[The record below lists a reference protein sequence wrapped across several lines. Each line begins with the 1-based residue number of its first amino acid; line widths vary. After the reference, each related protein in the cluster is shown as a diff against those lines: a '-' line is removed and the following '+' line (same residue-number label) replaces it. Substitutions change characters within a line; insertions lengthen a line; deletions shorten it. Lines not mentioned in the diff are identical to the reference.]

1 MFFTFAAAIGGL
13 AQLVRALAWHA
24 RGREFESRI
33 LHHFLRVIVV
43 FSGGYFHFNGIR
55 FYALGKPTVFPFRR
69 PERRST
75 AADVRPRTPRDPRSF
90 SANRSSAQPT
100 YNCRPHPLH
109 LRLRIE
115 TADNLQRG
123 TESPRSE
130 SYPKHVRSHD
140 LPRPLPTLRAPQ
152 TTPPPD
158 RIPPGSTALP
168 QTVRGR
174 SATIPPPAFATF
186 PNRLLSPVSRTVP
199 TSDSDAKRIPPLPP
213 KTGSLPPHGVF
224 PLPPQTAAPRRCC
237 ATPASAY
244 AFAGQPT
251 DGTRQG
257 AQRPSLLSSSLPTK
271 SAENPGISRPDPR
284 ICLRNRPEIGRTN
297 GRRSENVPPPPAR
310 SAAELS
316 TAVFGCP
323 TLTRES
329 DRPAAE
335 TTDFAGTAV
344 IRAPDRPGPVAEL
357 ARSIPAT
364 FRDRTEAYSHPSSPA
379 PPEEPVPRAGHRTT
393 HLRKTSA
400 GTGPKTVHQSRFT
413 RQPQSRPRKTARR
426 TCSQSRTQPPQ
437 KSSPAPPAEPTKQ
450 IRNES
455 VEHAA
460 SVQTKC
466 VQAKGNAQKEMRKA
480 KRNTPKRKA
489 TPQNASFRPAICR
502 PETSANAAPGPCGGG
517 GARRATPASS
527 RRRCPYPYRW
537 TAALRCGRRSPAV
550 CRPVRAA
557 FCPEAR
563 NSPRRG
569 RPSSP
574 AYCPA
579 ARSP

>member
-1 MFFTFAAAIGGL
+1 MPRKLPRPQTASHPGRPPSHKLSADVPRPFPPLSPHSRTVCFHPFPAPFLPRIQTRNESL
-13 AQLVRALAWHA
+13 PSLPKQVR
-24 RGREFESRI
+24 SR
-33 LHHFLRVIVV
+33 RT
-43 FSGGYFHFNGIR
+43 GYFLSR
-55 FYALGKPTVFPFRR
+55 RKPLRLAGVARRRLPHTLLQANRPMARDKAPSGLLFFPLPFRR
-69 PERRST
+69 NQPKIR
-75 AADVRPRTPRDPRSF
+75 VFRDPIPAYASGTAPK
-90 SANRSSAQPT
+90 SVAPT
-100 YNCRPHPLH
+100 
-109 LRLRIE
+109 
-115 TADNLQRG
+115 AVD
-123 TESPRSE
+123 
-130 SYPKHVRSHD
+130 
-140 LPRPLPTLRAPQ
+140 
-152 TTPPPD
+152 
-158 RIPPGSTALP
+158 
-168 QTVRGR
+168 
-174 SATIPPPAFATF
+174 
-186 PNRLLSPVSRTVP
+186 
-199 TSDSDAKRIPPLPP
+199 P
-213 KTGSLPPHGVF
+213 KTS
-224 PLPPQTAAPRRCC
+224 
-237 ATPASAY
+237 
-244 AFAGQPT
+244 
-251 DGTRQG
+251 
-257 AQRPSLLSSSLPTK
+257 
-271 SAENPGISRPDPR
+271 
-284 ICLRNRPEIGRTN
+284 
-297 GRRSENVPPPPAR
+297 PPPAR

>member
-1 MFFTFAAAIGGL
+1 ML
-13 AQLVRALAWHA
+13 
-24 RGREFESRI
+24 
-33 LHHFLRVIVV
+33 
-43 FSGGYFHFNGIR
+43 
-55 FYALGKPTVFPFRR
+55 PFRR

-109 LRLRIE
+109 LHLHFRLRIE

-123 TESPRSE
+123 AESPRSE

-174 SATIPPPAFATF
+174 SATIPPPRFRHIPEPSAFTRF
-186 PNRLLSPVSRTVP
+186 PHRSYLGFRRETNPSPPSQNRFAPAARGISSPAANRCASQVLR
-199 TSDSDAKRIPPLPP
+199 DAGFRIR
-213 KTGSLPPHGVF
+213 F
-224 PLPPQTAAPRRCC
+224 CR
-237 ATPASAY
+237 
-244 AFAGQPT
+244 PT
-251 DGTRQG
+251 DRWHETRRPAAFSSFLFPSDEISRKSG
-257 AQRPSLLSSSLPTK
+257 YFETRSPHMPPEPPRNRSHQRPSIRK
-271 SAENPGISRPDPR
+271 R
-284 ICLRNRPEIGRTN
+284 
-297 GRRSENVPPPPAR
+297 PPPPAR

-379 PPEEPVPRAGHRTT
+379 PPAEPFTRAGHRTPT
-393 HLRKTSA
+393 LEKHPPVPVLKPSTRAASQDSPEPAPKNRPKNLFPEQNTAPPKKAPRHRPQNRQNRSGTNRSNMLRASKQNA
-400 GTGPKTVHQSRFT
+400 F
-413 RQPQSRPRKTARR
+413 RQKGMRKKKCAK
-426 TCSQSRTQPPQ
+426 QKGIPQ
-437 KSSPAPPAEPTKQ
+437 KGRQLHKTQVS
-450 IRNES
+450 
-455 VEHAA
+455 
-460 SVQTKC
+460 
-466 VQAKGNAQKEMRKA
+466 
-480 KRNTPKRKA
+480 
-489 TPQNASFRPAICR
+489 
-502 PETSANAAPGPCGGG
+502 
-517 GARRATPASS
+517 
-527 RRRCPYPYRW
+527 
-537 TAALRCGRRSPAV
+537 GRRFAGRKHP
-550 CRPVRAA
+550 RTPLPVRAA
-557 FCPEAR
+557 EVK
-563 NSPRRG
+563 RR
-569 RPSSP
+569 
-574 AYCPA
+574 
-579 ARSP
+579 

>member
-55 FYALGKPTVFPFRR
+55 FYALVKPTVLPFRR

-109 LRLRIE
+109 LHLRLRIE

-123 TESPRSE
+123 AESPRSE

-152 TTPPPD
+152 TTPSPD

-174 SATIPPPAFATF
+174 SATIPPRSRHIPGPSAFTRFPHRSYLGFRRETNPSPPSQNRFAPAARGISS
-186 PNRLLSPVSRTVP
+186 PAANRCASQVLR
-199 TSDSDAKRIPPLPP
+199 DAGFRIRFC
-213 KTGSLPPHGVF
+213 K
-224 PLPPQTAAPRRCC
+224 
-237 ATPASAY
+237 
-244 AFAGQPT
+244 PT
-251 DGTRQG
+251 DRWHETRRPAAFSSFLFPSDEISRKSG
-257 AQRPSLLSSSLPTK
+257 YFETRSPHMPPEPPRNRSHQRPSIRK
-271 SAENPGISRPDPR
+271 R
-284 ICLRNRPEIGRTN
+284 
-297 GRRSENVPPPPAR
+297 PPAGTVSSGALDGR
-310 SAAELS
+310 SRVPD
-316 TAVFGCP
+316 TY
-323 TLTRES
+323 RES

-335 TTDFAGTAV
+335 RTDFAGTAV

-357 ARSIPAT
+357 VRSIPAT

-379 PPEEPVPRAGHRTT
+379 PPAEPFTRAGHRTT

-400 GTGPKTVHQSRFT
+400 GTDPKTVHQSRFT
-413 RQPQSRPRKTARR
+413 RQPRAGPEKPPEEPVPRAGH
-426 TCSQSRTQPPQ
+426 SPPQ

-466 VQAKGNAQKEMRKA
+466 VQAKGNAQKGNAQKEMRKA
-480 KRNTPKRKA
+480 KRNTQKREA

-502 PETSANAAPGPCGGG
+502 PETSANAAPG
-517 GARRATPASS
+517 S
-527 RRRCPYPYRW
+527 
-537 TAALRCGRRSPAV
+537 
-550 CRPVRAA
+550 
-557 FCPEAR
+557 
-563 NSPRRG
+563 
-569 RPSSP
+569 
-574 AYCPA
+574 
-579 ARSP
+579 

>member
-43 FSGGYFHFNGIR
+43 FSGGCFHFNGIR
-55 FYALGKPTVFPFRR
+55 FYALVKPTVLPFRR

-100 YNCRPHPLH
+100 YNCRPHPLYLHLH

-123 TESPRSE
+123 AESPRSE

-168 QTVRGR
+168 QTVRER

-186 PNRLLSPVSRTVP
+186 PNRSYLGFRRETNPSPPSQNRFAPAARGISSPAANRCASQVLR
-199 TSDSDAKRIPPLPP
+199 DAGFRIRFC
-213 KTGSLPPHGVF
+213 K
-224 PLPPQTAAPRRCC
+224 
-237 ATPASAY
+237 
-244 AFAGQPT
+244 PT
-251 DGTRQG
+251 DRWHETRRPAAFSSFLFPSDEISRKSG
-257 AQRPSLLSSSLPTK
+257 YFETRSPHMPPEPPRNRSHQRPSIRK
-271 SAENPGISRPDPR
+271 R
-284 ICLRNRPEIGRTN
+284 
-297 GRRSENVPPPPAR
+297 PPAGTVSSGALDGR
-310 SAAELS
+310 SRVPD
-316 TAVFGCP
+316 TY
-323 TLTRES
+323 RES

-357 ARSIPAT
+357 VRSIPAT

-379 PPEEPVPRAGHRTT
+379 PP
-393 HLRKTSA
+393 
-400 GTGPKTVHQSRFT
+400 
-413 RQPQSRPRKTARR
+413 
-426 TCSQSRTQPPQ
+426 
-437 KSSPAPPAEPTKQ
+437 AEPTKQ

-460 SVQTKC
+460 SIQTKC
-466 VQAKGNAQKEMRKA
+466 VQAKGNAQKGNAQKEMRKA
-480 KRNTPKRKA
+480 KRNTQKREA

-517 GARRATPASS
+517 EAEVKRR
-527 RRRCPYPYRW
+527 
-537 TAALRCGRRSPAV
+537 
-550 CRPVRAA
+550 
-557 FCPEAR
+557 
-563 NSPRRG
+563 
-569 RPSSP
+569 
-574 AYCPA
+574 
-579 ARSP
+579 

>member
-55 FYALGKPTVFPFRR
+55 FYALVKPTVLPFRR

-109 LRLRIE
+109 LHLRLRIE

-123 TESPRSE
+123 AESPRSE

-152 TTPPPD
+152 TTPSPD

-174 SATIPPPAFATF
+174 SATIPPPALATF
-186 PNRLLSPVSRTVP
+186 PDRLLSPVSRTVP

-297 GRRSENVPPPPAR
+297 GRRSENVPPRRHGQQRSSRRPFSGARHLPGNPIGPPPKR
-310 SAAELS
+310 RISPEPPLS
-316 TAVFGCP
+316 GRRTGRAQSQNLRGVFRQPFETVPKPIRIRPLRHRPKNLFPEPDTEPP
-323 TLTRES
+323 TLEKHPPVPVLKPSTR
-329 DRPAAE
+329 AASQ
-335 TTDFAGTAV
+335 DSPRAG
-344 IRAPDRPGPVAEL
+344 PEK
-357 ARSIPAT
+357 
-364 FRDRTEAYSHPSSPA
+364 
-379 PPEEPVPRAGHRTT
+379 PPEEPVPRAEHSPPKKAPRHRPQNRQNRSGTNRSNT
-393 HLRKTSA
+393 LRASKQNA
-400 GTGPKTVHQSRFT
+400 F
-413 RQPQSRPRKTARR
+413 RQKGMRKKKCAK
-426 TCSQSRTQPPQ
+426 QKGIPQ
-437 KSSPAPPAEPTKQ
+437 KGRQLHKTQVS
-450 IRNES
+450 
-455 VEHAA
+455 
-460 SVQTKC
+460 
-466 VQAKGNAQKEMRKA
+466 
-480 KRNTPKRKA
+480 
-489 TPQNASFRPAICR
+489 
-502 PETSANAAPGPCGGG
+502 
-517 GARRATPASS
+517 
-527 RRRCPYPYRW
+527 
-537 TAALRCGRRSPAV
+537 GRRFAGRKHP
-550 CRPVRAA
+550 RTPLPVRAA
-557 FCPEAR
+557 EVK
-563 NSPRRG
+563 RR
-569 RPSSP
+569 
-574 AYCPA
+574 
-579 ARSP
+579 

>member
-1 MFFTFAAAIGGL
+1 M
-13 AQLVRALAWHA
+13 
-24 RGREFESRI
+24 
-33 LHHFLRVIVV
+33 
-43 FSGGYFHFNGIR
+43 
-55 FYALGKPTVFPFRR
+55 P
-69 PERRST
+69 PEP
-75 AADVRPRTPRDPRSF
+75 PR
-90 SANRSSAQPT
+90 NRS
-100 YNCRPHPLH
+100 H
-109 LRLRIE
+109 
-115 TADNLQRG
+115 
-123 TESPRSE
+123 
-130 SYPKHVRSHD
+130 
-140 LPRPLPTLRAPQ
+140 
-152 TTPPPD
+152 
-158 RIPPGSTALP
+158 
-168 QTVRGR
+168 
-174 SATIPPPAFATF
+174 
-186 PNRLLSPVSRTVP
+186 
-199 TSDSDAKRIPPLPP
+199 
-213 KTGSLPPHGVF
+213 
-224 PLPPQTAAPRRCC
+224 
-237 ATPASAY
+237 
-244 AFAGQPT
+244 
-251 DGTRQG
+251 
-257 AQRPSLLSSSLPTK
+257 QRPSIRK
-271 SAENPGISRPDPR
+271 R
-284 ICLRNRPEIGRTN
+284 
-297 GRRSENVPPPPAR
+297 PPPPAR

-379 PPEEPVPRAGHRTT
+379 PPAEPFTRAGHRTPT
-393 HLRKTSA
+393 LEKHPPVPVLKPSTRAASQDSPEPA
-400 GTGPKTVHQSRFT
+400 PKN
-413 RQPQSRPRKTARR
+413 RPKNLFPEPDTA
-426 TCSQSRTQPPQ
+426 PPK

>member
-1 MFFTFAAAIGGL
+1 ML
-13 AQLVRALAWHA
+13 
-24 RGREFESRI
+24 
-33 LHHFLRVIVV
+33 
-43 FSGGYFHFNGIR
+43 
-55 FYALGKPTVFPFRR
+55 PFRR

-109 LRLRIE
+109 LHLHFRLRIE

-123 TESPRSE
+123 AESPRSE

-297 GRRSENVPPPPAR
+297 GRRSENVPPRRHGQQRSSRRPFSGARHLPGNPIGPPPKR
-310 SAAELS
+310 RISPEPPLS
-316 TAVFGCP
+316 GRRTGRAQSQNLRGVFRQPFETVPKPIRIRPLRHRPKNLFPEPDTEPP
-323 TLTRES
+323 TLEKHPPVPVLKPSTR
-329 DRPAAE
+329 AASQ
-335 TTDFAGTAV
+335 DSPRAG
-344 IRAPDRPGPVAEL
+344 PEK
-357 ARSIPAT
+357 
-364 FRDRTEAYSHPSSPA
+364 
-379 PPEEPVPRAGHRTT
+379 PPEEPVPRAEH
-393 HLRKTSA
+393 SPP
-400 GTGPKTVHQSRFT
+400 PKKL
-413 RQPQSRPRKTARR
+413 PGTARR
-426 TCSQSRTQPPQ
+426 TDKTDPERIGRTRCERPN
-437 KSSPAPPAEPTKQ
+437 K
-450 IRNES
+450 
-455 VEHAA
+455 
-460 SVQTKC
+460 
-466 VQAKGNAQKEMRKA
+466 MRSGKRECA
-480 KRNTPKRKA
+480 KRNAQSKKEYPKKEGNSTKRK
-489 TPQNASFRPAICR
+489 FPAGDLPAGNIR
-502 PETSANAAPGPCGGG
+502 E
-517 GARRATPASS
+517 RRSRS
-527 RRRCPYPYRW
+527 VRRRWGEEGYPSFI
-537 TAALRCGRRSPAV
+537 T
-550 CRPVRAA
+550 
-557 FCPEAR
+557 
-563 NSPRRG
+563 
-569 RPSSP
+569 SSMP
-574 AYCPA
+574 I
-579 ARSP
+579 SL

>member
-55 FYALGKPTVFPFRR
+55 FYALVKPTVLPFRR

-100 YNCRPHPLH
+100 YNCRPHPLYLHLH

-123 TESPRSE
+123 AESPRSE

-168 QTVRGR
+168 QTVRER

-244 AFAGQPT
+244 AFASQPT

-257 AQRPSLLSSSLPTK
+257 AQQPSLLSSSLPTK

-297 GRRSENVPPPPAR
+297 GRQSENVPPPAR

-316 TAVFGCP
+316 TAVLGCP
-323 TLTRES
+323 TLTGNPIGPPPKRRISPEPPLS
-329 DRPAAE
+329 GRRTGRAQSQNLCGVFRQPFETGPKPIRIRPPRHRPQNRLPEPDTEPPTLEKHPPEPVLKPSTRAASQ
-335 TTDFAGTAV
+335 DSPRAG
-344 IRAPDRPGPVAEL
+344 PEK
-357 ARSIPAT
+357 
-364 FRDRTEAYSHPSSPA
+364 
-379 PPEEPVPRAGHRTT
+379 PPEEPVPRAGH
-393 HLRKTSA
+393 SP
-400 GTGPKTVHQSRFT
+400 PKKL
-413 RQPQSRPRKTARR
+413 PGTARR
-426 TCSQSRTQPPQ
+426 TDKTDPERIGRTCCEHPN
-437 KSSPAPPAEPTKQ
+437 KMRSGKRECTK
-450 IRNES
+450 REC
-455 VEHAA
+455 
-460 SVQTKC
+460 T
-466 VQAKGNAQKEMRKA
+466 KGNAQSKKEYPK
-480 KRNTPKRKA
+480 KGGNSTKRK
-489 TPQNASFRPAICR
+489 FPAGDLPAGNIR
-502 PETSANAAPGPCGGG
+502 E
-517 GARRATPASS
+517 RRSRS
-527 RRRCPYPYRW
+527 VRRR
-537 TAALRCGRRSPAV
+537 
-550 CRPVRAA
+550 
-557 FCPEAR
+557 
-563 NSPRRG
+563 
-569 RPSSP
+569 
-574 AYCPA
+574 
-579 ARSP
+579 

>member
-55 FYALGKPTVFPFRR
+55 FYALVKPTVLPFRR

-109 LRLRIE
+109 LHLHFRLRIE

-123 TESPRSE
+123 AESPRSE

-174 SATIPPPAFATF
+174 SATIPPPALATF
-186 PNRLLSPVSRTVP
+186 PDRLLSPVSRTVP

-297 GRRSENVPPPPAR
+297 GRRSENVPPPAR

-357 ARSIPAT
+357 VRSIPAT

-379 PPEEPVPRAGHRTT
+379 PPAEPFTRAGHRTT

-426 TCSQSRTQPPQ
+426 TCSQSRTQPPKKAPRHRPQNRQNRSGTNRSNMLRASKQNAFRQ
-437 KSSPAPPAEPTKQ
+437 KGM
-450 IRNES
+450 
-455 VEHAA
+455 H
-460 SVQTKC
+460 
-466 VQAKGNAQKEMRKA
+466 
-480 KRNTPKRKA
+480 KRKCA
-489 TPQNASFRPAICR
+489 KQKGIPKKGRQLHKTQVS
-502 PETSANAAPGPCGGG
+502 
-517 GARRATPASS
+517 
-527 RRRCPYPYRW
+527 
-537 TAALRCGRRSPAV
+537 GRRFAGRKHP
-550 CRPVRAA
+550 RTPLPVRAA
-557 FCPEAR
+557 EVK
-563 NSPRRG
+563 RR
-569 RPSSP
+569 
-574 AYCPA
+574 
-579 ARSP
+579 

>member
-1 MFFTFAAAIGGL
+1 ML
-13 AQLVRALAWHA
+13 
-24 RGREFESRI
+24 
-33 LHHFLRVIVV
+33 
-43 FSGGYFHFNGIR
+43 
-55 FYALGKPTVFPFRR
+55 PFRR

-109 LRLRIE
+109 LHLHFRLRIE

-123 TESPRSE
+123 AESPRSE

-297 GRRSENVPPPPAR
+297 GRRSENAPPRRHGQQRSSRRPFSGARHLPGNPIGPPPKRRISP
-310 SAAELS
+310 EPPLS
-316 TAVFGCP
+316 GRRTGRAQSQNLRGVFRQPFETVPKPIRIRPLRHRPKNLFPEPDTEPP
-323 TLTRES
+323 TLEKHPPVPVLKPSTR
-329 DRPAAE
+329 AASQ
-335 TTDFAGTAV
+335 DSPRAG
-344 IRAPDRPGPVAEL
+344 PEK
-357 ARSIPAT
+357 
-364 FRDRTEAYSHPSSPA
+364 
-379 PPEEPVPRAGHRTT
+379 PPEEPVPRAEH
-393 HLRKTSA
+393 SPP
-400 GTGPKTVHQSRFT
+400 PKKL
-413 RQPQSRPRKTARR
+413 PGTARR
-426 TCSQSRTQPPQ
+426 TDKTDPERIGRTRCERPN
-437 KSSPAPPAEPTKQ
+437 K
-450 IRNES
+450 
-455 VEHAA
+455 
-460 SVQTKC
+460 
-466 VQAKGNAQKEMRKA
+466 MRSGKRECA
-480 KRNTPKRKA
+480 KRNAQSKKEYPKKEGNSTKRK
-489 TPQNASFRPAICR
+489 FPAGDLPAGNIR
-502 PETSANAAPGPCGGG
+502 E
-517 GARRATPASS
+517 RRSRS
-527 RRRCPYPYRW
+527 VRRRWGEEGYPSFI
-537 TAALRCGRRSPAV
+537 T
-550 CRPVRAA
+550 
-557 FCPEAR
+557 
-563 NSPRRG
+563 
-569 RPSSP
+569 SSMP
-574 AYCPA
+574 I
-579 ARSP
+579 SL

>member
-55 FYALGKPTVFPFRR
+55 FYALVKPTVLPFRR

-100 YNCRPHPLH
+100 YNCRPHPLYLHLH

-123 TESPRSE
+123 AESPRSE

-168 QTVRGR
+168 QTVRER

-186 PNRLLSPVSRTVP
+186 PNRSYLGFRRETNPSPPSQNRFAPAARGISSPAANRCASQVLR
-199 TSDSDAKRIPPLPP
+199 DAGFRIRFC
-213 KTGSLPPHGVF
+213 K
-224 PLPPQTAAPRRCC
+224 
-237 ATPASAY
+237 
-244 AFAGQPT
+244 PT
-251 DGTRQG
+251 DRWHETRRPAAFSSFLFPSDEISRKSG
-257 AQRPSLLSSSLPTK
+257 YFETRSPHMPPEPPRNRSHQRPSIRK
-271 SAENPGISRPDPR
+271 R
-284 ICLRNRPEIGRTN
+284 
-297 GRRSENVPPPPAR
+297 PPAGTVSSGALDGR
-310 SAAELS
+310 SRVPD
-316 TAVFGCP
+316 TY
-323 TLTRES
+323 RES

-357 ARSIPAT
+357 VRSIPAT

-379 PPEEPVPRAGHRTT
+379 PPAEPFTRAGHRTT

-426 TCSQSRTQPPQ
+426 TCSQSRTQPPKKAPRHRPQNRQNRSGTNRSNMLRASKQNAFRQ
-437 KSSPAPPAEPTKQ
+437 KGMHK
-450 IRNES
+450 
-455 VEHAA
+455 
-460 SVQTKC
+460 
-466 VQAKGNAQKEMRKA
+466 KGMH
-480 KRNTPKRKA
+480 KRKCA
-489 TPQNASFRPAICR
+489 KQKGIPKKGRQLHKTQVS
-502 PETSANAAPGPCGGG
+502 
-517 GARRATPASS
+517 
-527 RRRCPYPYRW
+527 
-537 TAALRCGRRSPAV
+537 GRRFAGRKHP
-550 CRPVRAA
+550 RTPLPVRAA
-557 FCPEAR
+557 EVK
-563 NSPRRG
+563 RR
-569 RPSSP
+569 
-574 AYCPA
+574 
-579 ARSP
+579 

>member
-1 MFFTFAAAIGGL
+1 ML
-13 AQLVRALAWHA
+13 
-24 RGREFESRI
+24 
-33 LHHFLRVIVV
+33 
-43 FSGGYFHFNGIR
+43 
-55 FYALGKPTVFPFRR
+55 PFRR

-109 LRLRIE
+109 LHLHFRLRIE

-123 TESPRSE
+123 AESPRSE

-297 GRRSENVPPPPAR
+297 GRRSENVPPRRHGQQRSSRRPFSGARHLPGNPIGPPPKR
-310 SAAELS
+310 RISPEPPLS
-316 TAVFGCP
+316 GRRTGRAQSQNLRGVFRQPFETVPKPIRIRPLRHRPKNLFPEPDTEPP
-323 TLTRES
+323 TLEKHPPVPVLKPSTR
-329 DRPAAE
+329 AASQ
-335 TTDFAGTAV
+335 DSPRAG
-344 IRAPDRPGPVAEL
+344 PEK
-357 ARSIPAT
+357 
-364 FRDRTEAYSHPSSPA
+364 
-379 PPEEPVPRAGHRTT
+379 PPEEPVPRAEH
-393 HLRKTSA
+393 SPP
-400 GTGPKTVHQSRFT
+400 PKKL
-413 RQPQSRPRKTARR
+413 PGTARR
-426 TCSQSRTQPPQ
+426 TDKTDPERIGRTRCERPN
-437 KSSPAPPAEPTKQ
+437 K
-450 IRNES
+450 
-455 VEHAA
+455 
-460 SVQTKC
+460 
-466 VQAKGNAQKEMRKA
+466 MRSGKRECA
-480 KRNTPKRKA
+480 KRNAQSKKEYPKKEGNPTKRK
-489 TPQNASFRPAICR
+489 FPAGDLPAGNIR
-502 PETSANAAPGPCGGG
+502 E
-517 GARRATPASS
+517 RRSRS
-527 RRRCPYPYRW
+527 VRRRWGEEGYPSFI
-537 TAALRCGRRSPAV
+537 T
-550 CRPVRAA
+550 
-557 FCPEAR
+557 
-563 NSPRRG
+563 
-569 RPSSP
+569 SSMP
-574 AYCPA
+574 I
-579 ARSP
+579 SL

>member
-174 SATIPPPAFATF
+174 SATIPPP
-186 PNRLLSPVSRTVP
+186 LSPHSRTVCFHP
-199 TSDSDAKRIPPLPP
+199 FPAPFLPRIQ
-213 KTGSLPPHGVF
+213 TRNESLPSLPKQVRSRRTGYFLSRRKPLRLAGVARRRLPHTLLQANRPMARDKAPSGLLFF
-224 PLPPQTAAPRRCC
+224 PLPFRRNQ
-237 ATPASAY
+237 PKIRVFRDPIPAY
-244 AFAGQPT
+244 ASGTAPKSVAPT
-251 DGTRQG
+251 
-257 AQRPSLLSSSLPTK
+257 AV
-271 SAENPGISRPDPR
+271 DPK
-284 ICLRNRPEIGRTN
+284 T
-297 GRRSENVPPPPAR
+297 SPPPAR

-426 TCSQSRTQPPQ
+426 TCSQSRTQPPP
-437 KSSPAPPAEPTKQ
+437 KKLPGTARRTDKTDPERIGRTRCERPNK
-450 IRNES
+450 
-455 VEHAA
+455 
-460 SVQTKC
+460 
-466 VQAKGNAQKEMRKA
+466 MRSGKRECA
-480 KRNTPKRKA
+480 KRNAQSKKEYPKKEGNSTKRK
-489 TPQNASFRPAICR
+489 FPAGDLPAGNIR
-502 PETSANAAPGPCGGG
+502 E
-517 GARRATPASS
+517 RRSRS
-527 RRRCPYPYRW
+527 VRRRWGEEGYPSFI
-537 TAALRCGRRSPAV
+537 T
-550 CRPVRAA
+550 
-557 FCPEAR
+557 
-563 NSPRRG
+563 
-569 RPSSP
+569 SSMP
-574 AYCPA
+574 I
-579 ARSP
+579 SL

>member
-1 MFFTFAAAIGGL
+1 ML
-13 AQLVRALAWHA
+13 
-24 RGREFESRI
+24 
-33 LHHFLRVIVV
+33 
-43 FSGGYFHFNGIR
+43 
-55 FYALGKPTVFPFRR
+55 PFRR

-109 LRLRIE
+109 LHLHFRLRIE

-123 TESPRSE
+123 AESPRSE

-426 TCSQSRTQPPQ
+426 TCSQSRTQPPP
-437 KSSPAPPAEPTKQ
+437 KKLPGTARRTDKTDPERIGRTRCERPNK
-450 IRNES
+450 
-455 VEHAA
+455 
-460 SVQTKC
+460 
-466 VQAKGNAQKEMRKA
+466 MRSGKRECA
-480 KRNTPKRKA
+480 KRNAQSKKEYPKKEGNSTKRK
-489 TPQNASFRPAICR
+489 FPAGDLPAGNIR
-502 PETSANAAPGPCGGG
+502 E
-517 GARRATPASS
+517 RRSRS
-527 RRRCPYPYRW
+527 VRRRWGEEGYPSFI
-537 TAALRCGRRSPAV
+537 T
-550 CRPVRAA
+550 
-557 FCPEAR
+557 
-563 NSPRRG
+563 
-569 RPSSP
+569 SSMP
-574 AYCPA
+574 I
-579 ARSP
+579 SL

>member
-1 MFFTFAAAIGGL
+1 ML
-13 AQLVRALAWHA
+13 
-24 RGREFESRI
+24 
-33 LHHFLRVIVV
+33 
-43 FSGGYFHFNGIR
+43 
-55 FYALGKPTVFPFRR
+55 PFRR

-109 LRLRIE
+109 LHLHFRLRIE

-123 TESPRSE
+123 AESPRSE

-174 SATIPPPAFATF
+174 SATIPPPRFRHIPEPSAFTRF
-186 PNRLLSPVSRTVP
+186 PHRSYLGFRRETNPSPPSQNRFAPAARGISSPAANRCASQVLR
-199 TSDSDAKRIPPLPP
+199 DAGFRIR
-213 KTGSLPPHGVF
+213 F
-224 PLPPQTAAPRRCC
+224 CR
-237 ATPASAY
+237 
-244 AFAGQPT
+244 PT
-251 DGTRQG
+251 DRWHETRRPAAFSSFLFPSDEISRKSG
-257 AQRPSLLSSSLPTK
+257 YFETRSPHMPPEPPRNRSHQRPSIRK
-271 SAENPGISRPDPR
+271 R
-284 ICLRNRPEIGRTN
+284 
-297 GRRSENVPPPPAR
+297 PPPPAR

-335 TTDFAGTAV
+335 RTDFAGTAV